1 MIEKYPNNAD
11 IYEVIS
17 SKMPFGNSRDFFKK
31 RGVMCVANRRTE
43 IALYCSRLFLGF
55 EDYEEMRSHTESENN
70 YKKICGIELETVTSL
85 PDIATTLSAK
95 RGDTIAEKTKLMIK
109 DVTSHDDGTVTCVIS
124 YQNKKLGK
132 LDLLRKEDQ
141 ECTFKIEE
149 RGDKKLVLTHHEKNE
164 DYSKIIEV
172 VENVSEGLADDEK
185 ILLQKI
191 TLEKF
196 TIPQRIEF
204 FDKLLLYNYDD
215 WILENVISI
224 KIRKGE
230 ELEDEEFPEIAEI
243 DLRGINEALLRG
255 DNLRTNETVKK
266 FEKSGYYFSGII
278 IKLAHKHDPIKIF
291 VETLFKS
298 KPELPEINI
307 KKSVEV
313 MDDMEN
319 TKILPI
325 NEQEKYLKEFWEILY
340 KIYSEFIEEV
350 FQEKTDSA
358 MGGQ

>member
-31 RGVMCVANRRTE
+31 RGMMCVANRRTE

-55 EDYEEMRSHTESENN
+55 EDYEEMKSHTESENN

-85 PDIATTLSAK
+85 PDLATTLSAK
-95 RGDTIAEKTKLMIK
+95 RGDTLDEKTKLMIK
-109 DVTSHDDGTVTCVIS
+109 DVTSHGDGTVNCVIS
-124 YQNKKLGK
+124 YQNKKIGK
-132 LDLLRKEDQ
+132 LDLLRKDDR

-164 DYSKIIEV
+164 DYAKIIEV
-172 VENVSEGLADDEK
+172 IENISEDLADDEK
-185 ILLQKI
+185 ILPQKI

-196 TIPQRIEF
+196 TIPQRIKF
-204 FDKLLLYNYDD
+204 FDRLLSYNYGD

-230 ELEDEEFPEIAEI
+230 ELEDEEFPEIE
-243 DLRGINEALLRG
+243 LRGINEALLRG
-255 DNLRTNETVKK
+255 DNLRTNEIVKK

-278 IKLAHKHDPIKIF
+278 IKLAHKHDPIKLF

-313 MDDMEN
+313 IDDAEYK
-319 TKILPI
+319 KILHI
-325 NEQEKYLKEFWEILY
+325 NEQEKYLNEFWEILY
-340 KIYSEFIEEV
+340 KIYSGFSEEI
-350 FQEKTDSA
+350 FQEKNDSA
-358 MGGQ
+358 MGG